1 MNDGFFCGIE
11 FGKTF
16 WEIIQWNEMAA
27 DVAYLVFVR
36 LAYIENNDIV
46 LGVQA
51 LLKIFDVNQWNVR
64 QNITPFRTSYLGSV
78 SQSCFVENQ
87 CTLPFWLR
95 SRGSTRIPCS
105 SKSRSSSIPS
115 N

>member
-1 MNDGFFCGIE
+1 MNDSFLFGVE
-11 FGKTF
+11 FGKAL
-16 WEIIQWNEMAA
+16 WEIIQWNEMTA
-27 DVAYLVFVR
+27 DVAYLVLVR
-36 LAYIENNDIV
+36 LAYIEHDDIV
-46 LGVQA
+46 FGVQA
-51 LLKIFDVNQWNVR
+51 LLKIFDVDQWNVR
-64 QNITPFRTSYLGSV
+64 QNITPFGTSLFSRV

-95 SRGSTRIPCS
+95 SRGSTRIPSS